1 LQALILAGGE
11 GTRLRPLTSSV
22 PKPVVPLAGRPFIS
36 YMIEW
41 LRRHGVDEA
50 ILSCGFMADGVRAVL
65 GDGAQLGLR
74 LRYVEE
80 PRPLGTGGA
89 LKLAE
94 DLLEDRFL
102 MLNGDQLTDIDLTA
116 QLRQH
121 ERTGARATIA
131 LIAVEDPSAYGLVR
145 RRDDLSVSGF
155 LEKPN
160 ADEIDTNLVN
170 AGVYVLDRS
179 VLSEM
184 APAGTRISIERD
196 VFPRLVD
203 HGLFGYEASGYWM
216 DIGTPRRYL
225 QATYDILD
233 GEIMTE
239 IGRAV
244 AASGGVF
251 WDGADGNGAS
261 AAGIGGSVHAPAV
274 IGPGC
279 TLAAGATVAGRTV
292 LGADV
297 TLGPGAHV
305 DSSVLLDGA
314 RIGARSRI
322 SRSIVCPGAQVGD
335 HCQIDGEAVLGAGV
349 KVGSR
354 NALTA
359 GIRIFP
365 GVELPD
371 SAVAF

>member
-11 GTRLRPLTSSV
+11 GTRLRPLTSSI

-36 YMIEW
+36 YMIDW
-41 LRRHGVDEA
+41 LHRHGVDDV

-65 GDGAQLGLR
+65 GDGDGLGVR

-80 PRPLGTGGA
+80 REPLGTGGA

-94 DLLEDRFL
+94 DLLQDRFL
-102 MLNGDQLTDIDLTA
+102 MLNGDQLTDLDLTA

-121 ERTGARATIA
+121 ERTGARATLA

-145 RRDDLSVSGF
+145 LRDDLSVSGF

-170 AGVYVLDRS
+170 GGAYVLDRS
-179 VLSEM
+179 VVSEM
-184 APAGTRISIERD
+184 PAAGTRISIERD

-203 HGLFGYEASGYWM
+203 RGLFGYEASGYWM

-239 IGRAV
+239 LGRAL
-244 AASGGVF
+244 AASGGVLR
-251 WDGADGNGAS
+251 D
-261 AAGIGGSVHAPAV
+261 AAGAVGVGGSVHAPAV

-279 TLAAGATVAGRTV
+279 TIAAGATVAGRTV
-292 LGADV
+292 LGANV

-305 DSSVLLDGA
+305 DSSVLLDGV
-314 RIGARSRI
+314 RIGAHSRI
-322 SRSIVCPGAQVGD
+322 SRSILGPGAQVGD
-335 HCQIDGEAVLGAGV
+335 HCRIDAETVLGARV
-349 KVGSR
+349 KIGSD

-371 SAVAF
+371 AAVAF

>member
-1 LQALILAGGE
+1 VQALILAGGE
-11 GTRLRPLTSSV
+11 GTRLRPLTSSI

-36 YMIEW
+36 YMIDW
-41 LRRHGVDEA
+41 LRRHGVDQA

-65 GDGAQLGLR
+65 GDGDGLGVR

-116 QLRQH
+116 QIRQH
-121 ERTGARATIA
+121 ERTGARATLA
-131 LIAVEDPSAYGLVR
+131 LIAVEDPSTYGLVR

-155 LEKPN
+155 LEKPD

-170 AGVYVLDRS
+170 AGAYVLDRS
-179 VLSEM
+179 IVSEM
-184 APAGTRISIERD
+184 AAAGTRFSIERD

-216 DIGTPRRYL
+216 DIGTPQRYL

-233 GEIMTE
+233 GEIITE
-239 IGRAV
+239 LGQAL
-244 AASGGVF
+244 AAAGGVLR
-251 WDGADGNGAS
+251 DDAGRGGA
-261 AAGIGGSVHAPAV
+261 GGSVHAPAV

-279 TLAAGATVAGRTV
+279 TIAAGATVAGRTV
-292 LGADV
+292 LGAGV

-305 DSSVLLDGA
+305 DSSVLLDGV
-314 RIGARSRI
+314 RIGAHSRI
-322 SRSIVCPGAQVGD
+322 SSSIVGPAAEVGD
-335 HCQIDGEAVLGAGV
+335 HCRIDGGTVLGAGV

-354 NALTA
+354 NALMA

-365 GVELPD
+365 GVQLPD
-371 SAVAF
+371 EAVAF

>member
-11 GTRLRPLTSSV
+11 GTRLRPLTSSI

-50 ILSCGFMADGVRAVL
+50 ILSCGFMADGVRTVL
-65 GDGAQLGLR
+65 GDGDELGVR

-80 PRPLGTGGA
+80 PTPLGTGGA

-94 DLLEDRFL
+94 DLLEERFL

-121 ERTGARATIA
+121 ERTGARATLA
-131 LIAVEDPSAYGLVR
+131 LIAVEDPSTYGLVR

-160 ADEIDTNLVN
+160 AEEIDTNLVN
-170 AGVYVLDRS
+170 AGVYILERS
-179 VLSEM
+179 VLDDM
-184 APAGTRISIERD
+184 AAAGTRISIERD
-196 VFPRLVD
+196 VFPQLVD

-216 DIGTPRRYL
+216 DIGTPPRYL

-239 IGRAV
+239 IGRAL
-244 AASGGVF
+244 AASGGVL
-251 WDGADGNGAS
+251 WEGADGAGA
-261 AAGIGGSVHAPAV
+261 GGSVHAPAV
-274 IGPGC
+274 IGSGC
-279 TLAAGATVAGRTV
+279 VIAAGATVAGRTV
-292 LGADV
+292 LGAGV

-305 DSSVLLDGA
+305 DSSVLLDGV
-314 RIGARSRI
+314 RIGAGSRI
-322 SRSIVCPGAQVGD
+322 SRSILGPDAQVGD
-335 HCQIDGEAVLGAGV
+335 HCRIDGQTMLGKGV
-349 KVGSR
+349 KVGSH

-371 SAVAF
+371 AAVAF

>member
-11 GTRLRPLTSSV
+11 ATRLRPLTSSV
-22 PKPVVPLAGRPFIS
+22 PKPVVPLAGRPFIT

-41 LRRHGVDEA
+41 LRGHGVDDV

-65 GDGAQLGLR
+65 GDGEALGVR

-80 PRPLGTGGA
+80 PEPLGTGGA

-94 DLLEDRFL
+94 DLLDDRFL
-102 MLNGDQLTDIDLTA
+102 MLNGDQLTDVDLAA

-121 ERTGARATIA
+121 ERTGARATLA

-145 RRDDLSVSGF
+145 QREDLSVAGF

-170 AGVYVLDRS
+170 GGVYVLERS

-196 VFPRLVD
+196 VFPKLVD
-203 HGLFGYEASGYWM
+203 HGLFGYQAFGYWM
-216 DIGTPRRYL
+216 DIGTPHRYL

-233 GEIMTE
+233 GEIMSE
-239 IGRAV
+239 VGRGLA
-244 AASGGVF
+244 AASDGVL
-251 WDGADGNGAS
+251 WVGAD
-261 AAGIGGSVHAPAV
+261 AAGAGGTVHAPAV

-279 TLAAGATVAGRTV
+279 TIAEGATVAGRTV
-292 LGADV
+292 LGAGV
-297 TLGPGAHV
+297 TLEPEAHV
-305 DSSVLLDGA
+305 DSSVLLDGVT
-314 RIGARSRI
+314 IGAHSRI
-322 SRSIVCPGAQVGD
+322 SRSIVGSDVQIGD
-335 HCQIDGEAVLGAGV
+335 HCRIDGQAVLGAGV
-349 KVGSR
+349 KIGSH
-354 NALTA
+354 NVLTA

>member
-36 YMIEW
+36 YMIAW
-41 LRRHGVDEA
+41 LRQHGVDEV

-65 GDGAQLGLR
+65 GDGDRLGVR
-74 LRYVEE
+74 LLYVEE
-80 PRPLGTGGA
+80 PEPLGTGGA
-89 LKLAE
+89 LKFAE
-94 DLLEDRFL
+94 NLLEDRFL

-121 ERTGARATIA
+121 ERTGARATLA
-131 LIAVEDPSAYGLVR
+131 LIAVEDPSPYGLVR
-145 RRDDLSVSGF
+145 RRDDLSVTGF

-160 ADEIDTNLVN
+160 ADEIDTDLVN
-170 AGVYVLDRS
+170 GGVYVLERS
-179 VLSEM
+179 VLSEI
-184 APAGTRISIERD
+184 APAGTRASIERD
-196 VFPRLVD
+196 VFPQLVD
-203 HGLFGYEASGYWM
+203 DGLFGYGASGYWM
-216 DIGTPRRYL
+216 DIGTPQRYL

-239 IGRAV
+239 VGAALA
-244 AASGGVF
+244 AASDGVF
-251 WDGADGNGAS
+251 WVGGD
-261 AAGIGGSVHAPAV
+261 AAGTDGSVHAPAV

-279 TLAAGATVAGRTV
+279 TIAEGATVAGRTV
-292 LGADV
+292 LGAGV
-297 TLGPGAHV
+297 TLGPEAHV
-305 DSSVLLDGA
+305 DSSVLLDGVHV
-314 RIGARSRI
+314 GAHSRI
-322 SRSIVCPGAQVGD
+322 SRSIVGPDAQIGD
-335 HCQIDGEAVLGAGV
+335 HCRIDGQSMLGAEV
-349 KVGSR
+349 KIGSHNVLR
-354 NALTA
+354 A